1 MNRPIGV
8 TLLAIGAGIAGLF
21 EVWRTLVFLGIANWT
36 FLGKE
41 VTFPDPQWGQAFF
54 AVILALIWFWVAAGF
69 WNLRAYAWSFGTFIS
84 LFTLIF
90 GFFAAIGSSS
100 LEAEFVPMFIALLIF
115 FYLNYPGVQQQ
126 FIDHEMSLLNPEQR
140 AAIEQQQAAA
150 AAFAAASAPKPPT
163 APPPAAPPLFLPPPP
178 PPPPPPAPPGAPP
191 PTPPSA

>member
-54 AVILALIWFWVAAGF
+54 AVVLALIWFWVAAGF

-90 GFFAAIGSSS
+90 GFFAAIGSST

-115 FYLNYPGVQQQ
+115 FYLNYPGVRNV
-126 FIDHEMSLLNPEQR
+126 FVEHEMSMLTPEQR
-140 AAIEQQQAAA
+140 KAMEQMQAAQMAMAQATAASTAAPAAA
-150 AAFAAASAPKPPT
+150 APAAAA
-163 APPPAAPPLFLPPPP
+163 
-178 PPPPPPAPPGAPP
+178 PPPPAPPADPG
-191 PTPPSA
+191 TPAS